1 MSQPATPGRVWVI
14 GGGMAGLSAAV
25 GLVREGVAVTLVE
38 GAAQA
43 GGRCRS
49 YIDPVLDMTL
59 DNGNHL
65 VLSGNHATFAY
76 LDTIGSAQRM
86 AGPDKAR
93 FDFVDVRDGRA
104 WTLRPN
110 ESALAWWIFA
120 PGRRVPGTT
129 ARDYLGLLSLLRAR
143 PGQAVSEVMTCEGL
157 LWERLMQPFLLAA
170 LNIEPKGA
178 EAVLAAAVV
187 RETLARGGHAYRPR
201 IAEPS
206 LAAALVDPAL
216 AYLGRRGAEVR
227 LGQSVKALG
236 LEGDRVTSLSLPGEE
251 VAIGPRDAVIVA
263 APPWMSRVLVPGL
276 EAPDAFTP
284 IVNAH
289 FKLAPPPGA
298 PRMVGVIGGTAEWIF
313 AFDDRISITV
323 SGADHLV
330 DLEREVLTERF
341 WADICAVHR
350 LEGPAPPSRI
360 VKERR
365 ATFAATPQQAAKRPK
380 AHTAWKNLVL
390 AGDWTDTGLPATI
403 EGAIRSGDTAA
414 KLSRRIAE
422 NA

>member
-1 MSQPATPGRVWVI
+1 MSRPASPGKVWVI
-14 GGGMAGLSAAV
+14 GGGLAGLSAAV
-25 GLVREGVAVTLVE
+25 ALAREGRSVTVVE

-49 YIDPVLDMTL
+49 YVDPVLEMTL

-65 VLSGNHATFAY
+65 VLSGNAAAFEY
-76 LDTIGSAQRM
+76 LDTIGSAHRM
-86 AGPDKAR
+86 AGPDKAS
-93 FDFVDVRDGRA
+93 FDWFDVRTRQG

-110 ESALAWWIFA
+110 DSALAWWIFSQS
-120 PGRRVPGTT
+120 RRTPGTT
-129 ARDYLGLLSLLRAR
+129 AADYLGLLPLLGAK
-143 PGQAVSEVMTCEGL
+143 PGQTVAQVMRCEGV

-187 RETLARGGHAYRPR
+187 RETLARGGLAYRPR

-216 AYLGRRGAEVR
+216 DYLAAHGGEVR
-227 LGQSVKALG
+227 LGQSLKALTFDGDHVTG
-236 LEGDRVTSLSLPGEE
+236 LALPGEE
-251 VAIGPRDAVIVA
+251 TALGPDDSVILAV
-263 APPWMSRVLVPGL
+263 PPWMARSLVPDLTG
-276 EAPDAFTP
+276 PDAFTP

-289 FKLAPPPGA
+289 FKRPAPGLK
-298 PRMVGVIGGTAEWIF
+298 RMVGVIGGTAEWIF

-330 DLEREVLTERF
+330 DDDRDSLTARF
-341 WADICAVHR
+341 WADICAVHG
-350 LEGPAPPSRI
+350 LDEPAPPSRI

-365 ATFAATPQQAAKRPK
+365 ATFAATPDQAAKRPK
-380 AHTAWKNLVL
+380 PRTAWKNLIL

-403 EGAIRSGDTAA
+403 EGAIRSGHTAA
-414 KLSRRIAE
+414 KLARMIAG